1 MVTMPIGQGIRKD
14 SKDIEWQLGH
24 QPPIA
29 MTELYSWEEE
39 DGNDVGDEMMM
50 VMMND
55 ECVDDEDDDIH
66 DWALFT
72 GLVLNPSLVS

>member
-1 MVTMPIGQGIRKD
+1 MPIGQGIRKD

-29 MTELYSWEEE
+29 MTELYSQEEE
-39 DGNDVGDEMMM
+39 DGNDDGVM
-50 VMMND
+50 VTMVTMND
-55 ECVDDEDDDIH
+55 ECDDDDDDDIH

>member
-1 MVTMPIGQGIRKD
+1 MPIGQGIRKD

-29 MTELYSWEEE
+29 MTELYSQEEE
-39 DGNDVGDEMMM
+39 DGNDDGDDCD
-50 VMMND
+50 NGDDDDNDD
-55 ECVDDEDDDIH
+55 ECDDDDDDDIH

>member
-1 MVTMPIGQGIRKD
+1 
-14 SKDIEWQLGH
+14 
-24 QPPIA
+24 